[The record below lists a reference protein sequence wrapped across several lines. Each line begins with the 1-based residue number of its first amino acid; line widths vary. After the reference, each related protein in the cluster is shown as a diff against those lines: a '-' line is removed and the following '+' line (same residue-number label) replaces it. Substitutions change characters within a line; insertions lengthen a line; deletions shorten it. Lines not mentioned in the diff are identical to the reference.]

1 MKKLILID
9 SNALV
14 HRAFHALPPSLT
26 SPKGIVT
33 NAVYGFTSV
42 LLKMLKDL
50 KPDYIAATF
59 DMAGPT
65 FRHEEFSEYKAT
77 RTKAPDELYAQIPLV
92 KSLLAAFGIP
102 VFELQGYEADD
113 VIGSLAEQAKQ
124 IADLETIIVTGD
136 MDTLQ
141 LVDSPCVSVFTLRKG
156 VTDTVIYDEKE
167 VKKRYGISPAQIA
180 DFKGL
185 KGDPSDNIPGV
196 KGIGEKTASMLIQK
210 FGSLENLYEKLE
222 RDKKKLGIPEKLSA
236 KLIESKD
243 MALFSKK
250 LATIIR
256 NVPVAFTIED
266 VDWHTR
272 FDGAALDNIM
282 REFGFFSLL
291 KRIPE
296 ALGTPPIQNTESNAQ
311 TISMHPKTKPNDLPI
326 DREIALI
333 LTDGSISISGDTK
346 NVYIANIPASDR
358 SLFDKTPLVIGHD
371 IKQILKR
378 IHIDTSLF
386 DTKIAAWLLNP
397 DARQYELER
406 LSQQYFNRAISNEL
420 ALQAPLILELKR
432 ILSNELG
439 THKLLGIFHDIEM
452 PLIPILSDM
461 EKRGI
466 TVDLPAIKKLSSAT
480 QKTLAKLEKKI
491 YSYSDGIFNINSPAQ
506 LSEVLFKKLGITGKI
521 KKTSGGA
528 LSTAAA
534 ELEKIRDEHPIIKLI
549 IEYRELQKLQTTYI
563 EPFPS
568 LVGPDGRIHTTYN
581 QTGTGTGRLSSQDPN
596 LQNIPTRTQLGQ
608 EFRRAFV
615 ADNGYML
622 LSFDYSQLELRIA
635 ACLANDKT
643 MIEAFHRGEDIHT
656 RTAAEIFHVQPDH
669 VTKEMR
675 RTAKVLN
682 FGVIYGMGSIGF
694 AQAAD
699 IDRAHAKEF
708 IKQYLDE
715 FSGIASYMVR
725 MKDEAYRDGF
735 VETLFGRRR
744 LLPDMHS
751 TIPQMRAQAERMAI
765 NHPVQGTGADLIKL
779 AMIRIASYLKNNGL
793 ENDIR
798 MLLQVHDELV
808 FEVRKSHI
816 TQAVTDISNIME
828 TVHNMAVPL
837 LVDAKTGKNW
847 TDMEPINTK

>member
-14 HRAFHALPPSLT
+14 HRAFHALPPSLI
-26 SPKGIVT
+26 SPKGVVT

-65 FRHEEFSEYKAT
+65 FRHEEFAEYKAT
-77 RTKAPDELYAQIPLV
+77 RVKAPDELYAQIPLV
-92 KSLLAAFGIP
+92 KTLLAAFGIP

-113 VIGSLAEQAKQ
+113 IIGSLAEQAKQ
-124 IADLETIIVTGD
+124 IADLNTVIVTGD

-141 LVDSPCVSVFTLRKG
+141 LVEGTRVSVFTLRKG

-167 VKKRYGISPAQIA
+167 VQKRYGISPAQIA

-196 KGIGEKTASMLIQK
+196 KGVGEKTASTLIQK
-210 FGSLENLYEKLE
+210 FGSLENLYEKLKHNAANK
-222 RDKKKLGIPEKLSA
+222 DIPDKLSA
-236 KLIESKD
+236 KLTENKD
-243 MALFSKK
+243 IALFSKK

-256 NVPVAFTIED
+256 DAPITFTLED
-266 VDWHTR
+266 IDWRSR
-272 FDGAALDNIM
+272 FDGAALENIM
-282 REFGFFSLL
+282 RELGFFSLL

-296 ALGTPPIQNTESNAQ
+296 ALGISPIQNTVPATRPVSVHQ
-311 TISMHPKTKPNDLPI
+311 DTKLDDLPI
-326 DREIALI
+326 DREVALVLADTSIAI
-333 LTDGSISISGDTK
+333 AGDAK
-346 NVYIANIPASDR
+346 NVYLSDIPTPDA
-358 SLFDKTPLVIGHD
+358 SLFGKTPLVIGHD
-371 IKQILKR
+371 VKPILKR
-378 IHIDTSLF
+378 IRIDAPLF
-386 DTKIAAWLLNP
+386 DTKIATWLLNP

-406 LSQQYFNRAISNEL
+406 LSQQYFNRAVPDEP
-420 ALQAPLILELKR
+420 ALHAPLILELKHT
-432 ILSNELG
+432 LSNELDA
-439 THKLLGIFHDIEM
+439 HKLLGVFHDIEM
-452 PLIPILSDM
+452 PLTPILAEM
-461 EKRGI
+461 EQRGI
-466 TVDLPAIKKLSSAT
+466 SVDLPAIKKLSVII
-480 QKTLAKLEKKI
+480 QKTLTKLEKKI
-491 YSYSDGIFNINSPAQ
+491 YDYAGGTFNINSPAQ
-506 LSEVLFKKLGITGKI
+506 LSEVLFTKLGITGKI

-528 LSTAAA
+528 LSTAAS

-549 IEYRELQKLQTTYI
+549 VEYRELQKLQTTYV

-568 LVGPDGRIHTTYN
+568 LVGSDGRIHTTYN

-608 EFRRAFV
+608 EFRRAFI
-615 ADNGYML
+615 AENGYSL

-643 MIEAFHRGEDIHT
+643 MLDAFHRGEDIHT
-656 RTAAEIFHVQPDH
+656 RTAAEIFRVQPDC
-669 VTKEMR
+669 VTREMR

-682 FGVIYGMGSIGF
+682 FGIIYGMGSIGF

-708 IKQYLDE
+708 IRQYLDE
-715 FSGIASYMVR
+715 FKGIASYMARV
-725 MKDEAYRDGF
+725 KDEAYRDGF

-779 AMIRIASYLKNNGL
+779 AMIRIASYLRDNDL

-816 TQAVTDISNIME
+816 AQAVANIGNIMK
-828 TVHNMAVPL
+828 TIHTMAVPL
-837 LVDAKTGKNW
+837 LVDIKIGENW
-847 TDMEPINTK
+847 TDMEPINIK